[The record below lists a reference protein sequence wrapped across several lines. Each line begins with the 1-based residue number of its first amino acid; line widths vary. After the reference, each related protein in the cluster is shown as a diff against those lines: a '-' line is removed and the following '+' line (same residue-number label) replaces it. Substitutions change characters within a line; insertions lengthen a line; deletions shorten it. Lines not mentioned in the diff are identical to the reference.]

1 MTRGIVDEGGLA
13 GLVRVEREVAACKID
28 ETLYLY
34 TPPLKVI
41 LMIVTSLLYIQLCEL
56 EF

>member
-13 GLVRVEREVAACKID
+13 GLVRVERRLPRVELD

-41 LMIVTSLLYIQLCEL
+41 LIIVTSLLYI
-56 EF
+56 